1 MSNNQPKVS
10 VIIPVYNV
18 EQYLR
23 KCLDSVI
30 NQTYKNLEIICIND
44 GSLDNCGA
52 ILDEYVQKDSRI
64 IVIHQKNAGVS
75 DARNKGLRNAQGEY
89 ILFVDPDDWC
99 ETDLIETAI
108 EGFKDDEIDLV
119 YWGSNIIVEREISDE
134 EFYIHQRANSCY
146 RNGKY
151 PTTGQLVETLTG
163 RVSNKL
169 FKAEILKNY
178 NIKFPS
184 CKCFED
190 LFFNLSYYKHTRYI
204 YFIRKNL
211 DNYLLRKNSA
221 VATMA
226 SYNNSN
232 SAIENLFNVFKNIY
246 LEYKENN
253 ELELFNTLVFSSLF
267 QRFMFN
273 VSFLNKEQQDYY
285 LNELRVFFTNLDKS
299 YDWSR
304 NEDIQNI
311 LNGEFYKYYH
321 LQIPYYSIG
330 NKLAGVFLYKNERSR
345 LVIYL
350 LGIKLSLRLKFLD
363 WRKER

>member
-1 MSNNQPKVS
+1 MDKLVS
-10 VIIPVYNV
+10 IIIPVYNV
-18 EQYLR
+18 EQYLS
-23 KCLDSVI
+23 KCLDSLI
-30 NQTYKNLEIICIND
+30 EQTYTNIEIICIND
-44 GSLDNCGA
+44 GSPDNSQT
-52 ILDEYVQKDSRI
+52 ILEQYAQKDERI
-64 IVIHQKNAGVS
+64 KLISQKNAGVS
-75 DARNKGLRNAQGEY
+75 AARNNGLQLAKGEY

-108 EGFKDDEIDLV
+108 EGFEDDEIDLV

-134 EFYIHQRANSCY
+134 EFYIHQRANSCR

-151 PTTGQLVETLTG
+151 EISGQLVKTLTG

-190 LFFNLSYYKHTRYI
+190 LFFNLSYYKHTKYI

-232 SAIENLFNVFKNIY
+232 SAIENLFNLFKNVY
-246 LEYKENN
+246 LEYKDNN
-253 ELELFNTLVFSSLF
+253 ELELFDKLVFSSLF

-273 VSFLNKEQQDYY
+273 VGFLNKEQQDYY
-285 LNELRVFFTNLDKS
+285 LNELRVFFTNLDKT
-299 YDWSR
+299 YDWSQ
-304 NEDIQNI
+304 NEDIKNI
-311 LNGEFYKYYH
+311 LNGDLYKYYQ
-321 LQIPYYSIG
+321 LQIPYFSKG
-330 NKLAGVFLYKNERSR
+330 NKLAGIILYKNERSR

-363 WRKER
+363 WRKEK